1 MKSRYAIVLMP
12 LVLAILIS
20 ACTRPQTPL
29 EVSQAFW
36 QAVIEGDVSDVV
48 KYSTLGSEKGYEAF
62 SRDWTGMLPSWGKI
76 IIEEHEAR
84 VHTHI
89 SKPDAAQSEMLY
101 FVTYLV
107 KQGDLWKV
115 DYDKTEKVVLAS
127 SAVSDFVNRITTI
140 GNEISQQFE
149 EASKIVTAELESLNT
164 QLIQL
169 TESLGDQATGA
180 IEKYSEVMRMHL
192 DALASSIEKA
202 ISEQDSNI
210 NPADRKMMEET
221 VTELGKSSKKL
232 AQPDMNSITETGE
245 VIIIT
250 RKNLETIDAG
260 TFQEYQDQ
268 WQQWINEVSADLVNL
283 LNEMSAEI
291 K

>member
-1 MKSRYAIVLMP
+1 MKFKYAFIILP
-12 LVLAILIS
+12 LALAILLS
-20 ACTRPQTPL
+20 ACSKPQSPL

-36 QAVIEGDVSDVV
+36 QAVIEGNVSDVV
-48 KYSTLGSEKGYEAF
+48 KYSTLGSEEGYEAF

-76 IIEEHEAR
+76 IIEEHQAR
-84 VHTHI
+84 VHTHV

-107 KQGDLWKV
+107 RQDDQWKV

-127 SAVSDFVNRITTI
+127 SAVSDFVNQITTI

-149 EASKIVTAELESLNT
+149 EASKMVTAELESLNN

-169 TESLGDQATGA
+169 TENLGDQAA
-180 IEKYSEVMRMHL
+180 SAVEKYSEIMRQHL
-192 DALASSIEKA
+192 DALASSIENA
-202 ISEQDSNI
+202 IKEQDSSI

-260 TFQEYQDQ
+260 TFQKYQDQ
-268 WQQWINEVSADLVNL
+268 WQQWINEVNVDLVNL
-283 LNEMSAEI
+283 FNEMSAEI

>member
-1 MKSRYAIVLMP
+1 MKFKYAFISLS
-12 LVLAILIS
+12 LALAILLS
-20 ACTRPQTPL
+20 ACSKPQTPL

-36 QAVIEGDVSDVV
+36 QAVIEGNVSDVV
-48 KYSTLGSEKGYEAF
+48 NYSTLGSKAGYEAF
-62 SRDWTGMLPSWGKI
+62 SRDWSGMVPSWGKI

-107 KQGDLWKV
+107 RQGDQWKV
-115 DYDKTEKVVLAS
+115 DYGKTEKVVLAS
-127 SAVSDFVNRITTI
+127 SAVSDFVNRITGI
-140 GNEISQQFE
+140 GNEISQQLE
-149 EASKIVTAELESLNT
+149 GASKTVTSKLESLND

-169 TESLGDQATGA
+169 TEKLGDQATSA
-180 IEKYSEVMRMHL
+180 VEKYSNIMRRHL
-192 DALASSIEKA
+192 DALANSIEKA
-202 ISEQDSNI
+202 INEQDSSI
-210 NPADRKMMEET
+210 NPADRKIMEET

-250 RKNLETIDAG
+250 QKNLETIDTG
-260 TFQEYQDQ
+260 TFQEYQAQ
-268 WQQWINEVSADLVNL
+268 WRQWINEVNVDLVNL

>member
-1 MKSRYAIVLMP
+1 MNLKYAFIILP
-12 LVLAILIS
+12 IALAILLS
-20 ACTRPQTPL
+20 ACSKPQSPL

-36 QAVIEGDVSDVV
+36 QAVIEGNVSDVV
-48 KYSTLGSEKGYEAF
+48 KYSTLGSEEGYEAF

-76 IIEEHEAR
+76 IIEEHQAR
-84 VHTHI
+84 VHTHV

-107 KQGDLWKV
+107 RQDDQWKV

-127 SAVSDFVNRITTI
+127 SAVSDFVNQITTI

-149 EASKIVTAELESLNT
+149 EASKMVTAELESLNN

-169 TESLGDQATGA
+169 TENLGDQAA
-180 IEKYSEVMRMHL
+180 SAVEKYSEIMRQHL
-192 DALASSIEKA
+192 DALASSIENA
-202 ISEQDSNI
+202 IKEQDSSI

-260 TFQEYQDQ
+260 TFQKYQDQ
-268 WQQWINEVSADLVNL
+268 WQQWINEVNVDLVNL
-283 LNEMSAEI
+283 FNEMSAEI

>member
-1 MKSRYAIVLMP
+1 MKSKYAFISLSLA
-12 LVLAILIS
+12 LVILLS
-20 ACTRPQTPL
+20 ACSKPQTPL
-29 EVSQAFW
+29 EVSQVFW
-36 QAVIEGDVSDVV
+36 QAVIEGNVADVV
-48 KYSTLGSEKGYEAF
+48 DYSTLGSEKGYEAF
-62 SRDWTGMLPSWGKI
+62 SRDWSGMQPSWGKI

-84 VHTHI
+84 VNTQV

-107 KQGDLWKV
+107 KQGDQWKV

-127 SAVSDFVNRITTI
+127 SAVSDFVNRITSI
-140 GNEISQQFE
+140 GNEITQQFE
-149 EASKIVTAELESLNT
+149 EASKTVTAELESLNN

-169 TESLGDQATGA
+169 TENLGDQASGA
-180 IEKYSEVMRMHL
+180 IKKYSDILRQHL

-202 ISEQDSNI
+202 INEQGSSI
-210 NPADRKMMEET
+210 NPADKKIMEET

-260 TFQEYQDQ
+260 TFQEYLGQ
-268 WQQWINEVSADLVNL
+268 WQQWINEVNVDLVNL
-283 LNEMSAEI
+283 FNEMSAEI

>member
-1 MKSRYAIVLMP
+1 MRFKNAFMP
-12 LVLAILIS
+12 LLVALAISIS
-20 ACTRPQTPL
+20 ACNKPETPL

-36 QAVIEGDVSDVV
+36 QAVIEGNISDVV
-48 KYSTLGSEKGYEAF
+48 NYSTLGSEAGYVAF
-62 SRDWTGMLPSWGKI
+62 SRDWSGMLPSWGKI
-76 IIEEHEAR
+76 IIEDHEAR

-107 KQGDLWKV
+107 RQGDQWKV

-127 SAVSDFVNRITTI
+127 SAVSDFVNRITSI

-149 EASKIVTAELESLNT
+149 EASQTVTAELESLND
-164 QLIQL
+164 QLLLL
-169 TESLGDQATGA
+169 TEKLGEQADSA
-180 IEKYSEVMRMHL
+180 VEKYGEIMRLHL

-202 ISEQDSNI
+202 IEEQEERI
-210 NPADRKMMEET
+210 NPADKKIMEET

-245 VIIIT
+245 VIVIT
-250 RKNLETIDAG
+250 RKNLNTIDAG
-260 TFQEYQDQ
+260 TFQKYQTQ
-268 WQQWINEVSADLVNL
+268 WQEWIDEVNVDLVNL
-283 LNEMSAEI
+283 LNEMSAEL

>member
-1 MKSRYAIVLMP
+1 MKFKYAFIILP
-12 LVLAILIS
+12 LALAILLS
-20 ACTRPQTPL
+20 ACSKPQTPL
-29 EVSQAFW
+29 EVSQVFW
-36 QAVIEGDVSDVV
+36 QAVIEGNVADVV
-48 KYSTLGSEKGYEAF
+48 NYSTLASESGYEAF

-84 VHTHI
+84 VHTHV

-107 KQGDLWKV
+107 RQDDQWKV

-127 SAVSDFVNRITTI
+127 SAVSDFVNQITTI

-149 EASKIVTAELESLNT
+149 EASKMVTAELESLNN

-169 TESLGDQATGA
+169 TENLGDQAA
-180 IEKYSEVMRMHL
+180 SAVEKYSEIMRQHL
-192 DALASSIEKA
+192 DALASSIENA
-202 ISEQDSNI
+202 IKEQDSSI

-260 TFQEYQDQ
+260 TFQKYQDQ
-268 WQQWINEVSADLVNL
+268 WQQWINEVNVDLVNL
-283 LNEMSAEI
+283 FNEISAEI

>member
-1 MKSRYAIVLMP
+1 MNFKYAFVSL
-12 LVLAILIS
+12 LLALAILLS
-20 ACTRPQTPL
+20 ACSKPHTPL

-36 QAVIEGDVSDVV
+36 QAVIEGNVSDVV
-48 KYSTLGSEKGYEAF
+48 NYSTLASEKGYEAF

-84 VHTHI
+84 VHTHV
-89 SKPDAAQSEMLY
+89 SKPDAAQSDMLY

-107 KQGDLWKV
+107 KQDGQWKV

-127 SAVSDFVNRITTI
+127 SAVSDFVNQITTI

-149 EASKIVTAELESLNT
+149 EASKMVTAELESLNN

-169 TESLGDQATGA
+169 TENLGDQAA
-180 IEKYSEVMRMHL
+180 SAVEKYSEIMRRHL
-192 DALASSIEKA
+192 DALASSIENA
-202 ISEQDSNI
+202 IKEQDSSI
-210 NPADRKMMEET
+210 NSADRKMMEET

-268 WQQWINEVSADLVNL
+268 WQQWINEVNVDLINL
-283 LNEMSAEI
+283 FNEISAEI

>member
-1 MKSRYAIVLMP
+1 MKSKYAFISLSLA
-12 LVLAILIS
+12 LVILLS
-20 ACTRPQTPL
+20 ACSKPQTPL
-29 EVSQAFW
+29 EVSQVFW
-36 QAVIEGDVSDVV
+36 QAVIEGNVADVV
-48 KYSTLGSEKGYEAF
+48 NYSTLGSEKGYEAF
-62 SRDWTGMLPSWGKI
+62 SRDWSGMQPSWGKI

-84 VHTHI
+84 VNTQV

-107 KQGDLWKV
+107 KQGDQWKV

-127 SAVSDFVNRITTI
+127 SAVSDFVNRITSI
-140 GNEISQQFE
+140 GNEITQQFDD
-149 EASKIVTAELESLNT
+149 ASKMVTAELESLNN

-169 TESLGDQATGA
+169 TENLGDQASGA
-180 IEKYSEVMRMHL
+180 IKKYSDIMRQHL

-202 ISEQDSNI
+202 INEQGSSV
-210 NPADRKMMEET
+210 NPADKKMMEET

-260 TFQEYQDQ
+260 TFQEYQAQ
-268 WQQWINEVSADLVNL
+268 WQQWINEVNVDLVNL

>member
-1 MKSRYAIVLMP
+1 MKSKFAFIL
-12 LVLAILIS
+12 LSLALAILLS
-20 ACTRPQTPL
+20 ACSKPQTPL
-29 EVSQAFW
+29 EVRFW
-36 QAVIEGDVSDVV
+36 QAVIEGNIPDVV
-48 KYSTLGSEKGYEAF
+48 NYSTLGSEKGYEAF
-62 SRDWTGMLPSWGKI
+62 SRDWSGMQPSWGKI

-84 VHTHI
+84 VQTQI

-107 KQGDLWKV
+107 KQGDQWKV

-127 SAVSDFVNRITTI
+127 SAVSNFVNRITSI
-140 GNEISQQFE
+140 GNEITQQFE
-149 EASKIVTAELESLNT
+149 EASKTVTAELESLNN

-169 TESLGDQATGA
+169 TESLGVQATNA
-180 IEKYSEVMRMHL
+180 IEKYSEIMRQHL

-202 ISEQDSNI
+202 INEQGSSI
-210 NPADRKMMEET
+210 NPADKKIMEET

-232 AQPDMNSITETGE
+232 AQPDMNSIAETGE

-260 TFQEYQDQ
+260 TFQKYQAQ
-268 WQQWINEVSADLVNL
+268 WQQWINEVNVDLVNL

>member
-1 MKSRYAIVLMP
+1 MKFKYAFIILSLALA
-12 LVLAILIS
+12 LVLS
-20 ACTRPQTPL
+20 ACNKPHTPQ
-29 EVSQAFW
+29 EVSQVFW
-36 QAVIEGDVSDVV
+36 QAVIEGNVADVV
-48 KYSTLGSEKGYEAF
+48 NYSTLGSESGYEAF

-84 VHTHI
+84 VHTHV

-107 KQGDLWKV
+107 RQDDQWKV

-127 SAVSDFVNRITTI
+127 SAVSDFVNQITTI
-140 GNEISQQFE
+140 GNEISQQFD
-149 EASKIVTAELESLNT
+149 EASKMVTAELESLNN

-169 TESLGDQATGA
+169 TENLGDQAA
-180 IEKYSEVMRMHL
+180 SAVEKYSEIMRRHL
-192 DALASSIEKA
+192 DALASSIENA
-202 ISEQDSNI
+202 IKEQDSSI
-210 NPADRKMMEET
+210 NSADRKMMEET

-268 WQQWINEVSADLVNL
+268 WQQWINEVNVDLVNL
-283 LNEMSAEI
+283 FNEISAEI

>member
-1 MKSRYAIVLMP
+1 MKFKYAFIILP
-12 LVLAILIS
+12 LALAILLS
-20 ACTRPQTPL
+20 ACSKPQTPL
-29 EVSQAFW
+29 EVSQVFW
-36 QAVIEGDVSDVV
+36 QAVIEGNVADVV
-48 KYSTLGSEKGYEAF
+48 NYSTLASESGYEAF

-84 VHTHI
+84 VHTHV

-107 KQGDLWKV
+107 RQDDQWKV

-127 SAVSDFVNRITTI
+127 SAVSDFVNQITTI

-149 EASKIVTAELESLNT
+149 EASKMVTAELESLNN

-169 TESLGDQATGA
+169 TENLGDQAA
-180 IEKYSEVMRMHL
+180 SAVEKYSEIMRQHL
-192 DALASSIEKA
+192 DALASSIENA
-202 ISEQDSNI
+202 IKEQDSSI

-260 TFQEYQDQ
+260 TFQKYQDQ
-268 WQQWINEVSADLVNL
+268 WQQWINEVNVDLVNL
-283 LNEMSAEI
+283 FNEMSAEI

>member
-1 MKSRYAIVLMP
+1 MKFKYAFIILP
-12 LVLAILIS
+12 LALAILLS
-20 ACTRPQTPL
+20 ACSKPQSPL

-36 QAVIEGDVSDVV
+36 QAVIEGNVSDVV
-48 KYSTLGSEKGYEAF
+48 KYSTLGSEEGYEAF

-84 VHTHI
+84 VHTHV

-107 KQGDLWKV
+107 RQDDQWKV

-127 SAVSDFVNRITTI
+127 SAVSDFVNQITTI

-149 EASKIVTAELESLNT
+149 EASKMVTAELESLNN

-169 TESLGDQATGA
+169 TENLGDQAA
-180 IEKYSEVMRMHL
+180 SAVEKYSEIMRQHL
-192 DALASSIEKA
+192 DALASSIENA
-202 ISEQDSNI
+202 IKEQDSSI

-260 TFQEYQDQ
+260 TFQKYQDQ
-268 WQQWINEVSADLVNL
+268 WQQWINEVNVDLVNL
-283 LNEMSAEI
+283 FNEMSAEI

>member
-1 MKSRYAIVLMP
+1 MKLKYSLIS
-12 LVLAILIS
+12 LVVGLAILLS
-20 ACTRPQTPL
+20 ACSRPQSPL

-36 QAVIEGDVSDVV
+36 QAVIEGNVPDVV
-48 KYSTLGSEKGYEAF
+48 KYSTLGSEEGYEAF

-84 VHTHI
+84 VHTHV

-107 KQGDLWKV
+107 RQDDQWKV

-127 SAVSDFVNRITTI
+127 SAVSDFVNKITTI

-149 EASKIVTAELESLNT
+149 EASRMVTAELESLNN

-169 TESLGDQATGA
+169 TENLGDQAA
-180 IEKYSEVMRMHL
+180 SAVEKYSEIMRQHL
-192 DALASSIEKA
+192 DALASSIENA
-202 ISEQDSNI
+202 IKEQDSSI

-260 TFQEYQDQ
+260 TFQKYQDQ
-268 WQQWINEVSADLVNL
+268 WQQWINEVNVDLLNL
-283 LNEMSAEI
+283 FNEMSAEI

>member
-1 MKSRYAIVLMP
+1 MKFKYAFIILSLALA
-12 LVLAILIS
+12 LVLS
-20 ACTRPQTPL
+20 ACNKPHTPL
-29 EVSQAFW
+29 EVSQVFW
-36 QAVIEGDVSDVV
+36 QAVIEGNVADVV
-48 KYSTLGSEKGYEAF
+48 NYSTLGSESGYEAF

-76 IIEEHEAR
+76 IIEDHEAR
-84 VHTHI
+84 VHTHV

-107 KQGDLWKV
+107 RQDDQWKV

-127 SAVSDFVNRITTI
+127 SAVSDFVNQITAI
-140 GNEISQQFE
+140 GNEISQQFD
-149 EASKIVTAELESLNT
+149 EASKMVTAELESLNN

-169 TESLGDQATGA
+169 TENLGDQAA
-180 IEKYSEVMRMHL
+180 SAVEKYSEIMRQHL
-192 DALASSIEKA
+192 DALASSIENA
-202 ISEQDSNI
+202 IKEQDSSI

-260 TFQEYQDQ
+260 TFQKYQDQ
-268 WQQWINEVSADLVNL
+268 WQQWINEVNVDLVNL
-283 LNEMSAEI
+283 FNEMSAEI

>member
-1 MKSRYAIVLMP
+1 MKFKYAFIILP
-12 LVLAILIS
+12 LALAIFLS
-20 ACTRPQTPL
+20 ACSKPQSPL

-36 QAVIEGDVSDVV
+36 QAVIEGNVPDVV
-48 KYSTLGSEKGYEAF
+48 KYSTLGSEEGYEAF

-84 VHTHI
+84 VHTHV

-107 KQGDLWKV
+107 RQDDQWKV

-127 SAVSDFVNRITTI
+127 SAVSDFVNKITTI

-149 EASKIVTAELESLNT
+149 EASRMVTAELESLNN

-169 TESLGDQATGA
+169 TENLGDQAA
-180 IEKYSEVMRMHL
+180 SAVEKYSEIMRQHL
-192 DALASSIEKA
+192 DALASSIENA
-202 ISEQDSNI
+202 IKEQDSSI

-260 TFQEYQDQ
+260 TFQKYQDQ
-268 WQQWINEVSADLVNL
+268 WQQWINEVNVDLLNL
-283 LNEMSAEI
+283 FNEMSAEI

>member
-1 MKSRYAIVLMP
+1 MKSKCAFVL
-12 LVLAILIS
+12 LTLALAILLS

-36 QAVIEGDVSDVV
+36 QAVIEGNGSDVV
-48 KYSTLGSEKGYEAF
+48 KYSTLASETGYEAF

-140 GNEISQQFE
+140 GNEITQQFE
-149 EASKIVTAELESLNT
+149 EASKMVTAELEDLNN
-164 QLIQL
+164 QLIQM
-169 TESLGDQATGA
+169 TENLGDQATGA

-202 ISEQDSNI
+202 ISEQDSSI

-221 VTELGKSSKKL
+221 VTELSKSSKKL

-268 WQQWINEVSADLVNL
+268 WQQWINEVNADLVNL

>member
-1 MKSRYAIVLMP
+1 MKFKYAFIILP
-12 LVLAILIS
+12 LALAIFLS
-20 ACTRPQTPL
+20 ACSKPQSPL

-36 QAVIEGDVSDVV
+36 QAVIEGNVPDVV
-48 KYSTLGSEKGYEAF
+48 KYSTLGSKEGYEAF

-84 VHTHI
+84 VHTHV

-107 KQGDLWKV
+107 RKDDLWKV

-127 SAVSDFVNRITTI
+127 SAVSDFVNKITTI

-149 EASKIVTAELESLNT
+149 EASRMVTAELESLNN

-169 TESLGDQATGA
+169 TENLGDQAA
-180 IEKYSEVMRMHL
+180 SAVEKYSEIMRQHL
-192 DALASSIEKA
+192 DALASSIENA
-202 ISEQDSNI
+202 IKEQDSSI

-260 TFQEYQDQ
+260 TFQKYQDQ
-268 WQQWINEVSADLVNL
+268 WQQWINEVNVDLLNL
-283 LNEMSAEI
+283 FNEMSAEI